1 MSIKLNICQKVSVFM
16 KCENCNQDF
25 ENELEHM
32 EDCPHCGEP
41 LVDENTQDS
50 ISRFK
55 WYFVGIVVFCIVMMF
70 YLPR

>member
-1 MSIKLNICQKVSVFM
+1 M
-16 KCENCNQDF
+16 KCEHCNHEF
-25 ENELEHM
+25 EDENLEL

-41 LVDENTQDS
+41 LLDDSTQDS
-50 ISRFK
+50 IRRFK